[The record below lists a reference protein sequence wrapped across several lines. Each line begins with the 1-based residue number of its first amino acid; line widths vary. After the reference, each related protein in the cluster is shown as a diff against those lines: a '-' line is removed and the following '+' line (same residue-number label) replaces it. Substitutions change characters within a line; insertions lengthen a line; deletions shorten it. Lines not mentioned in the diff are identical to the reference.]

1 VLIFTANSTNFPDIV
16 MTNRTLHSIDELGIS
31 KVSLNFIRVEPVE
44 NRMIPKVAFPHR
56 HDFYQI
62 MLITE
67 GFGFHQIDFERYPV
81 KKQQVFIMKPGQV
94 HTWGLKPKTKGL
106 MVEFNAASIQT
117 GLSSIPDLLS
127 KIDSSQD
134 MAQLP
139 KKEFEQLLQP
149 SLMMMR
155 ELDEKKAFSDVCLQS
170 YLIGFLAQ
178 LSRITDPSPLTRD
191 VSVLERL
198 KALIEEHYREERA
211 VDFYAQKLKLTSK
224 ALTMKVTRMTGH
236 SPRHFI
242 QARSLLEAK
251 RLLAYS
257 SLSIA
262 DIGFET
268 GLEDA
273 NYFSR
278 FFKAHEKMSPQQFRE
293 SFSVGGHL

>member
-1 VLIFTANSTNFPDIV
+1 
-16 MTNRTLHSIDELGIS
+16 MGHRTLHSIEELGIS

-44 NRMIPKVAFPHR
+44 DRMKPKIAFPHR

-62 MLITE
+62 MLITA
-67 GFGFHQIDFERYPV
+67 GSGIHQIDF
-81 KKQQVFIMKPGQV
+81 KKFRVQKHQVFIMKPGQV
-94 HTWGLKPKTKGL
+94 HTWDLGPKTKGV
-106 MVEFNAASIQT
+106 MVEFHAESLQT
-117 GLSSIPDLLS
+117 GLSSIPDLIS
-127 KIDSSQD
+127 KIDNSQEALD
-134 MAQLP
+134 LTR
-139 KKEFEQLLQP
+139 KDFDQLLIPAQ
-149 SLMMMR
+149 MMMR
-155 ELDEKKAFSDVCLQS
+155 ELREKRPFSDVCLQS

-191 VSVLERL
+191 LSILERL
-198 KALIEEHYREERA
+198 KALIEEHYREERS
-211 VDFYAQKLKLTSK
+211 VGFYAKKLKLTSK
-224 ALTMKVTRMTGH
+224 ALTMKVTRISGH

-242 QARSLLEAK
+242 QARGLLEAK

-257 SLSIA
+257 SLTIA

-293 SFSVGGHL
+293 SFSAGDHP